1 MTVKSLARTALAF
14 TAELENSALID
25 NFGNDLMSA
34 LAIRPRCLSP
44 KYFYDET
51 GSALFDRIC
60 ELKEYYP
67 TRTEIS
73 LLTKHARDIAKQIG
87 RRAEIVEFG
96 AGSMQKIRILLDAI
110 RAPARYLPVD
120 ISGAHLAAS
129 ARALQRIYPKLP
141 VMPVVADYTGALS
154 LPDMAVNAARRI
166 GFFPGSTIGNLS
178 PLEALAFLKKAAKVL
193 QGGALL
199 IGVDLVKDPSLLH
212 AAYNDSK
219 GVTASFNLNLL
230 VRANREL
237 CANFDIEQFYHSAF
251 YNAPAQRIEMHLMS
265 RCAQQVRVG
274 DQYFVFTEGE
284 TIHTEN
290 SYKFTIAGLQALAK
304 KAGFQPATVWT
315 DDDNRFSLHW
325 LEAPAL

>member
-1 MTVKSLARTALAF
+1 MMTVKSLARTAVAF
-14 TAELENSALID
+14 TSELENPALID
-25 NFGNDLMSA
+25 SFENDLMTA
-34 LAIRPRCLSP
+34 LATRPRCLSP

-60 ELKEYYP
+60 ELEEYYP

-73 LLTKHARDIAKQIG
+73 LLTQHACDIAQQIG

-129 ARALQRIYPKLP
+129 ASALQRIYPKLP
-141 VMPVVADYTGALS
+141 VMPVVADYTGALT
-154 LPDMAVNAARRI
+154 LPEMADNAARRI

-199 IGVDLVKDPSLLH
+199 VGVDLVKDPSLLH

-219 GVTASFNLNLL
+219 GITASFNLNLL
-230 VRANREL
+230 IRANREL
-237 CANFDIEQFYHSAF
+237 CANFDVDQFYHSAF

-290 SYKFTIAGLQALAK
+290 SYKFTIAGLQALAR
-304 KAGFQPATVWT
+304 KAGFQPGTVWT
-315 DDDNRFSLHW
+315 DDDKRFSLHW
-325 LEAPAL
+325 LEAPA